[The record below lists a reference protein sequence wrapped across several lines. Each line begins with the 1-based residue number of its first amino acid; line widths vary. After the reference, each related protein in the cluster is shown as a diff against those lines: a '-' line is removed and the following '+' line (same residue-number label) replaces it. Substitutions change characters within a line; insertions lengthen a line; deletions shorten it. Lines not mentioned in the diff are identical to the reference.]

1 MKSSRIHIQPFEV
14 QHKYHKGKARSL
26 DHRLITPS
34 PGQNP
39 PPLPTQQAKM
49 DPSEGSPAL
58 VSHLDHH
65 SPHSRQHLPTPA
77 PPSGLKLHFE
87 NTNQPLD
94 AFELTQT
101 YLREYSQGV
110 LDGQLMAVKQ
120 PSTSHQPR
128 ASTSRMHSDVS
139 SLHDRNESIDSR
151 SIRSNRSNQIR
162 ETQSVPG
169 PSMFDAPS
177 RPLHQRHNTVPSLL
191 TSPESSSTGSGSQT
205 RSSSRRLNSTLS
217 DLLSNNAPIA
227 PQPRRPIPS
236 LPTSPPISNLNDP
249 IPPQPSPQGQQI
261 ESLLQPIHINT
272 RANSPASSRM
282 SKASTWGTLK
292 STSTNHTI
300 YSLLGLRDFR
310 ENYAVSPP
318 QHNGGR
324 INFRRESQYSLSSW
338 HGSTASSLSPMSQT
352 QDQFSTNGYHY
363 EGGDENA
370 IRRDENTMRRDEST
384 MRRDESPMRRD
395 ERAMRRDERA
405 MRRDESAMRRDD
417 EAVNPSYSRDSRNST
432 GSRHQRPVEPQRM
445 SRGRNQPLPALSPSS
460 FSYGEAIITE
470 DNGSSDSSNFMPFG
484 NALGLELS
492 TGPIPISAPTPVV
505 PHRTF
510 LRSFSG
516 SDES

>member
-1 MKSSRIHIQPFEV
+1 MKKSRSHAQPFKV
-14 QHKYHKGKARSL
+14 QGHKYHHKGKAKSL
-26 DHRLITPS
+26 EHRLISPS
-34 PGQNP
+34 PSQNP

-65 SPHSRQHLPTPA
+65 SPQSRQRLPTPA

-94 AFELTQT
+94 AYELTQT

-120 PSTSHQPR
+120 PSSTHQPR

-139 SLHDRNESIDSR
+139 SLHDRGESIDSR
-151 SIRSNRSNQIR
+151 SIRSNRSNQVR
-162 ETQSVPG
+162 ETQPVSG
-169 PSMFDAPS
+169 PS

-191 TSPESSSTGSGSQT
+191 TSPESSST
-205 RSSSRRLNSTLS
+205 RSSSRSIPRSNATLA
-217 DLLSNNAPIA
+217 DILSNNAPIA
-227 PQPRRPIPS
+227 PIPRRPMPPLPDTLPNPNPNPIPS
-236 LPTSPPISNLNDP
+236 L
-249 IPPQPSPQGQQI
+249 PQPSPQGQQV
-261 ESLLQPIHINT
+261 ESLLQSIQIHT
-272 RANSPASSRM
+272 RADSPASSRM

-310 ENYAVSPP
+310 ENYAVTPP
-318 QHNGGR
+318 RHNGGR
-324 INFRRESQYSLSSW
+324 IDFHRTSQYSMNSW

-352 QDQFSTNGYHY
+352 QDQFSTTNGYHHH

-370 IRRDENTMRRDEST
+370 IRRDEN
-384 MRRDESPMRRD
+384 
-395 ERAMRRDERA
+395 A
-405 MRRDESAMRRDD
+405 MRRDESEMRRDG
-417 EAVNPSYSRDSRNST
+417 EVVNPSYSRDSRNST
-432 GSRHQRPVEPQRM
+432 GSRRQRAMEPQ
-445 SRGRNQPLPALSPSS
+445 RGRNQPLPALSPSS
-460 FSYGEAIITE
+460 SFSYGEVIISE
-470 DNGSSDSSNFMPFG
+470 EEDSSNFMAFG

-492 TGPIPISAPTPVV
+492 TDPIPISAPTPVV